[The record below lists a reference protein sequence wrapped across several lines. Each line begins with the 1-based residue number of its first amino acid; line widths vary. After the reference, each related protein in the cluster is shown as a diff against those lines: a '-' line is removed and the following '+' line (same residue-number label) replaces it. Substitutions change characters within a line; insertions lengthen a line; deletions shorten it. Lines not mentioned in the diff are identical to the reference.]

1 MAVMPMFP
9 LGTVLLPGA
18 VLPLHVFEPRYR
30 QLTVDC
36 IRDER
41 EFGVVLIERGSEVGG
56 GDVRTHIGTF
66 ARIVQAQ
73 PFPDGRWALATV
85 GTTRIRVERWLP
97 DDPYP
102 RAEVAPFPDTPA
114 GPGAPDE
121 LERAVALLRQVLA
134 RKAELG
140 EPAAPVTSELSDDLV
155 LASYQVAALAPVG
168 PVDHQ
173 RLLVATGPDER
184 IALTIALL
192 EEERAFLDAR
202 LAMDAGRSVEG
213 GTIDGMDDIGGMDD
227 TRGSEE

>member
-1 MAVMPMFP
+1 
-9 LGTVLLPGA
+9 
-18 VLPLHVFEPRYR
+18 
-30 QLTVDC
+30 
-36 IRDER
+36 
-41 EFGVVLIERGSEVGG
+41 
-56 GDVRTHIGTF
+56 
-66 ARIVQAQ
+66 
-73 PFPDGRWALATV
+73 
-85 GTTRIRVERWLP
+85 
-97 DDPYP
+97 

-173 RLLVATGPDER
+173 RLRVATGPDER

-202 LAMDAGRSVEG
+202 LAMDDGR
-213 GTIDGMDDIGGMDD
+213 
-227 TRGSEE
+227 